1 MLTAPLQPRYQRL
14 LENHNGLI
22 DMNEQRLGKF
32 FHFNENDLAANQG
45 GQFSEDQK
53 KRLDAEAKKERRSA
67 RESSAIL
74 FVIAAAGMI
83 VGITIGS
90 IAPTLTGRIWVL
102 LLMGVLWPSAW
113 AGKAVRIIRAA
124 NVLQEPRLCEVRG
137 QVNILHHGDGEYAVK
152 VEGLEFDVDGN
163 PSGALIDGDEYI
175 IYYLEATEEVL
186 SVNYLKRIE

>member
-1 MLTAPLQPRYQRL
+1 M
-14 LENHNGLI
+14 NI
-22 DMNEQRLGKF
+22 MNEQRLRKF
-32 FHFNENDLAANQG
+32 FHFNENDLVANQG

-53 KRLDAEAKKERRSA
+53 KRLDAEAKKERKSA

-90 IAPTLTGRIWVL
+90 IAPTLTGRIAIL

-113 AGKAVRIIRAA
+113 IGKAVKIMRAA
-124 NVLQEPRLCEVRG
+124 NLLQEPRLCEVRG
-137 QVNILHHGDGEYAVK
+137 ELHILHHGEGGYTVQ

-163 PSGALIDGDEYI
+163 PSSTLVDGDEYT
-175 IYYLEATEEVL
+175 IYYVEATEEIL
-186 SVNYLKRIE
+186 SVNYSIRSE